1 MMIFVR
7 FGNFVIAQINPSVFT
22 RILVFVLSV
31 TGLFDL
37 LFIVELYS
45 QNENSCNKRLVW
57 KKISSCSWLTIYAKL
72 LHGCTLVE
80 LLF

>member
-7 FGNFVIAQINPSVFT
+7 FVNFVIAQINPSVVT

-37 LFIVELYS
+37 LFIVELY
-45 QNENSCNKRLVW
+45 
-57 KKISSCSWLTIYAKL
+57 
-72 LHGCTLVE
+72 
-80 LLF
+80 

>member
-37 LFIVELYS
+37 LFNCIS
-45 QNENSCNKRLVW
+45 KMKIPATKCWFGKRFIPVL
-57 KKISSCSWLTIYAKL
+57 
-72 LHGCTLVE
+72 G
-80 LLF
+80 